1 MEQVTLKA
9 EPRATGRHANRELRN
24 AERVPAV
31 VYGKTLKA
39 LPISVDRKSL
49 GIALHTAGGRTIEL
63 EIPGQGPV
71 HVLPRE
77 IQRHPFKHTVL
88 HVDFQAISMTEKVR
102 VEVPIITEGESPLLA
117 NPEMILVR
125 NLDTVEIECLPGDIP
140 EHLTADL
147 SRLATV
153 DDEILARDLRVPP
166 GVKILTEEDHVV
178 FSVAISRAG
187 LMEEA
192 VSAEAPAA
200 DEVEVVSKRK
210 PKEEAER

>member
-9 EPRATGRHANRELRN
+9 ELRVTGRHANRELRN

-49 GIALHTAGGRTIEL
+49 GMALHAASGRTIEL
-63 EIPGQGPV
+63 EIPGQGLV

-77 IQRHPFKHTVL
+77 VQRHPVKHTVL

-102 VEVPIITEGESPLLA
+102 VEVPVVTAGESPALA

-125 NLDTVEIECLPGDIP
+125 NLDTVEVECLPADIP

-147 SRLATV
+147 SKLVAV
-153 DDEILARDLRVPP
+153 HDEILVRDLIVPA
-166 GVKILTEEDHVV
+166 GVKVLTDGNHVA

-187 LMEEA
+187 LVEEA
-192 VSAEAPAA
+192 EAAEAPAA

-210 PKEEAER
+210 PKEEVEE

>member
-49 GIALHTAGGRTIEL
+49 GIALHAAGGRTIEL
-63 EIPGQGPV
+63 EIPGQGLV

-77 IQRHPFKHTVL
+77 IQRHPVKHTVL

-102 VEVPIITEGESPLLA
+102 VEVPVVTEGESPILA

-125 NLDTVEIECLPGDIP
+125 NLDTVEVECLPGDIP

-147 SRLATV
+147 SRLATM
-153 DDEILARDLRVPP
+153 DDEILVRDLITPP
-166 GVKILTEEDHVV
+166 GVKVLTEGDHVV

-192 VSAEAPAA
+192 AAEAPAA

-210 PKEEAER
+210 PKEEGEE